1 MSNLKLEIIS
11 PEGVIFSGE
20 CHLAVAPSV
29 SGDIG
34 FMHGHEA
41 VLALLKEG
49 QITLFDE
56 KQNIIKQIDAV
67 SGSAAIDDS
76 GKLLILVDEQQKEG
90 NS

>member
-11 PEGVIFSGE
+11 PEGVIFNGE

-49 QITLFDE
+49 QITLFDD
-56 KQNIIKQIDAV
+56 KQNIIKQIPVV
-67 SGSAAIDDS
+67 SGTAAVDDS
-76 GKLLILVDEQQKEG
+76 GKLLILVD
-90 NS
+90 